1 MTITTY
7 PKIRNVIPRPDK
19 TLLVTFDNGC
29 KRIYDCKPLL
39 DKEVFSPLQEE
50 AFFRC
55 AHADSHGYGVV
66 WNDEIDL
73 AESEI
78 WLNGKHA
85 EPNDA
90 LDKH

>member
-1 MTITTY
+1 MTY
-7 PKIRNVIPRPDK
+7 PKIRNVSPRRGK
-19 TLLVTFDNGC
+19 HLLVTFENGDR
-29 KRIYDCKPLL
+29 KIYDCNPLL
-39 DKEVFSPLQEE
+39 EKEVFHPLREE

-78 WLNGKHA
+78 WLNGKVA
-85 EPNDA
+85 EPDDA
-90 LDKH
+90 LDKQ